1 MHFSRLILIRTIM
14 VLFALSLVACGD
26 SNSTKKEKS
35 RNRGAKSKI
44 GKNINSNKS
53 IYRLGPAPWAKELS
67 AAGVYTYENAVTT
80 DVNGNVYI
88 TGTIGH
94 GLDGNALSGT
104 KDFFLTKYDSLAA
117 RVYTRQM
124 GVPGVPTWGVAV
136 AIDTSGNVYV
146 AGTTFG
152 GLDGNTLTG
161 TSDFFL
167 TKYDSSGTK
176 IYTQQIGVPGVDTW
190 GLAVATD
197 VSGNVY
203 VAGTTFGG
211 LDGNTLTGTSDFFLT
226 KYNTSGTKVY
236 TRQLGATGVDTY
248 GEAVETDEDGNIV
261 VSGVTSGGLD
271 GNAWIGSWNS
281 FVTKYNNT
289 GTKLYTKLSSVL
301 VR

>member
-1 MHFSRLILIRTIM
+1 MHFSRLILIRSIL

-26 SNSTKKEKS
+26 SNSTQKGKHRSRGKNSNIEKS
-35 RNRGAKSKI
+35 ISTSKSVYGI
-44 GKNINSNKS
+44 
-53 IYRLGPAPWAKELS
+53 GPAPWAKELS

-94 GLDGNALSGT
+94 GLDGNILSGT
-104 KDFFLTKYDSLAA
+104 RDFFLAKYDSLGAK
-117 RVYTRQM
+117 VYTRQM

-136 AIDTSGNVYV
+136 AIDASGNAYV

-176 IYTQQIGVPGVDTW
+176 IYTKQIGVPGVDTW

-211 LDGNTLTGTSDFFLT
+211 LDGNTLTGKSDFFLT
-226 KYNTSGTKVY
+226 KYDSSGTKVF
-236 TRQLGATGVDTY
+236 TRQLGATGADTY

-281 FVTKYNNT
+281 FVTRYNNT
-289 GTKLYTKLSSVL
+289 GTKLNTKLSSAPVY
-301 VR
+301 